1 MSHTIAIFLLALGAS
16 AYVDDYTLDKMVHRA
31 QMGEN
36 LETDLDESVMAK
48 GGEASG
54 KGPAKKKEIGDYENK
69 AYKNGQM
76 GRNRVWNGYGE
87 ADEIAKKN
95 GFDFDPGSFFR
106 AASPRIIDPQLAQG
120 ESGLFGEKQKFYDED
135 NKPKAFGGAPPQQYA
150 PYMQKGFAPY
160 ASMKMPSTM
169 RGPRVQAARVRAP
182 FMASEDAITVPAV
195 AMIGLFAG
203 CVLAFVIFRL
213 RSRSASTMTQ

>member
-106 AASPRIIDPQLAQG
+106 AASPRIIDPDISAG
-120 ESGLFGEKQKFYDED
+120 EAGIYSKGLRAVPGT
-135 NKPKAFGGAPPQQYA
+135 PPALTAPQQN
-150 PYMQKGFAPY
+150 PYMQRGFV
-160 ASMKMPSTM
+160 KMPSTM
-169 RGPRVQAARVRAP
+169 RGPRVQASPVRGP
-182 FMASEDAITVPAV
+182 FMASVDATSAVPAV
-195 AMIGLFAG
+195 AAIGLVAGVIAFA
-203 CVLAFVIFRL
+203 LSHL
-213 RSRSASTMTQ
+213 RKRSTLTVAQ